1 MRVEK
6 TYIANDGK
14 RFKDYQ
20 ECVDYE
26 YSLLSKVV
34 QGKVVFFAE
43 DYTIMSG
50 DLQDIV
56 FGCKYLYI
64 SPDIKNIEKL
74 NDTLYH
80 ELGFRLP
87 KDSGYWAYDDDTDKW
102 ISVEG
107 KIKVLEK
114 WQGIKNTLSNKAKI
128 HLQK

>member
-34 QGKVVFFAE
+34 QEKVVFFSK
-43 DYTIMSG
+43 DYAIMSG

-56 FGCKYLYI
+56 FVCKYLYI

-80 ELGFRLP
+80 EFGFRLP

-102 ISVEG
+102 ISIEG
-107 KIKVLEK
+107 KIRMLKK
-114 WQGIKNTLSNKAKI
+114 WEDVKNILFKNMKN
-128 HLQK
+128 